1 MIPILAF
8 DIETIPDCAG
18 LIEVLGLKPDTEH
31 AHVAEI
37 AFQQRR
43 KQTGSDFLQPYLQ
56 RVAAISCA
64 MRDRDGF
71 RVWTLGNADD
81 AEPQLIQRFFDGMGR
96 LTPQLVSWNGS
107 GFDLPVLAQ
116 RAMIHG
122 INAARFW
129 DQGEDDRDF
138 KWNNYLSRYHGRHID
153 LMDLL
158 AIYQARANAPL
169 DDMARLCG
177 FPGKLG
183 MDGSQVWSAW
193 QAGRIA
199 EIRAYC
205 ETDATNTYLLYLR
218 FQKMRGQLTSEAYAA
233 EIALVRETLAA
244 SPEAHWAEFLAAWPT
259 APA

>member
-1 MIPILAF
+1 MMPVLAF

-18 LIEVLGLKPDTEH
+18 LIEVLELPPDTPY

-43 KQTGSDFLQPYLQ
+43 KVSGSDFLQPYVQ
-56 RVAAISCA
+56 KVAAISCA
-64 MRDRDGF
+64 LRDREGF
-71 RVWTLGNADD
+71 RVWSLGSPEEGEAK
-81 AEPQLIQRFFDGMGR
+81 LVQRFFDGLAR
-96 LTPQLVSWNGS
+96 YTPQLVSWNGS
-107 GFDLPVLAQ
+107 GFDLPVLVQ
-116 RAMIHG
+116 RALIHG
-122 INAARFW
+122 LNAERFW
-129 DQGEDDRDF
+129 DQGEDDREF
-138 KWNNYLSRYHGRHID
+138 KWNNYVSRYHARHLD

-158 AIYQARANAPL
+158 SIYQGRAAAPL

-183 MDGSQVWSAW
+183 MDGSQVWGAYCE
-193 QAGRIA
+193 GRLD

-218 FQKMRGQLTSEAYAA
+218 FQRLRGQLTAEAYET

-244 SPEAHWAEFLAAWPT
+244 SVEPHWKEFLEAWG
-259 APA
+259 AGS

>member
-18 LIEVLGLKPDTEH
+18 LRISLGLPADTPD

-43 KQTGSDFLQPYLQ
+43 KLTGSDFLQPYLQ
-56 RVAAISCA
+56 RVVAISCA
-64 MRDRDGF
+64 LRDRNGF
-71 RVWTLGNADD
+71 RVFTLGNADD
-81 AEPQLIQRFFDGMGR
+81 TEAQQVQRFFDGISHY
-96 LTPQLVSWNGS
+96 TPQLVSWNGS

-116 RAMIHG
+116 RALIHG
-122 INAARFW
+122 LTAPRFW

-138 KWNNYLSRYHGRHID
+138 KWNNYLSRYHTRHLD
-153 LMDLL
+153 LMDVMAL
-158 AIYQARANAPL
+158 YGGRANAPL
-169 DDMARLCG
+169 DEMARLCG

-183 MDGSQVWSAW
+183 MDGSQVWPAW
-193 QAGRIA
+193 QQGRSQ

-218 FQKMRGQLTSEAYAA
+218 FQRLRGQLTAEAYG
-233 EIALVRETLAA
+233 EEVALVQATLHG
-244 SPEAHWAEFLAAWPT
+244 STELHWHEFLAAWPK
-259 APA
+259 A